1 MARIVLATV
10 LCGSPI
16 LLQSC
21 EAFVRPLVW
30 VSSHAASSDL
40 RHFSGRL
47 RSSWYDDDTPA
58 TPSKKKKKNKNK
70 NKNKNKVPA
79 ASGESFADREERKAV
94 KKWEKLQ
101 VKKEVQRTRRKRHR
115 GHGKDGTMSEYL
127 NEGKGGSGVRKEGG
141 VDAGGK
147 SELGVELSPWEQ
159 PVVGVAGGAEG
170 GALRLRRKTFN
181 VNEVRGF
188 NFVGGRCVGACL
200 AAYFLL
206 YCYRN

>member
-1 MARIVLATV
+1 MARLLLSSIF
-10 LCGSPI
+10 
-16 LLQSC
+16 LLQGSD
-21 EAFVRPLVW
+21 AFVRPLVRI
-30 VSSHAASSDL
+30 SSNGHAAWLDL
-40 RHFSGRL
+40 REFSGQL

-58 TPSKKKKKNKNK
+58 TPLKKKKKKKKRN
-70 NKNKNKVPA
+70 PA

-127 NEGKGGSGVRKEGG
+127 NKGKGGSGVSNDGG
-141 VDAGGK
+141 VGGGGAGNK
-147 SELGVELSPWEQ
+147 NEFGVELSPWEQ

-170 GALRLRRKTFN
+170 GALRLRRKQFN

-206 YCYRN
+206 YCYGN